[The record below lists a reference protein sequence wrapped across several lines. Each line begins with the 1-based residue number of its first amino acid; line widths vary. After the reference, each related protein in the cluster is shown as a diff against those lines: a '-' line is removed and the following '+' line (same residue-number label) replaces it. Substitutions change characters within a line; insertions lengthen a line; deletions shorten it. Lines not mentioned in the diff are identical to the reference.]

1 MLVSV
6 IASLVA
12 RQGVAIHKS
21 AKADS
26 SAKMDCHAPKS
37 ARNDGKT

>member
-6 IASLVA
+6 IASLAA
-12 RQGVAIHKS
+12 RQGAAIHKS

-26 SAKMDCHAPKS
+26 RAKMDCHAPKS
-37 ARNDGKT
+37 ARNDRKS